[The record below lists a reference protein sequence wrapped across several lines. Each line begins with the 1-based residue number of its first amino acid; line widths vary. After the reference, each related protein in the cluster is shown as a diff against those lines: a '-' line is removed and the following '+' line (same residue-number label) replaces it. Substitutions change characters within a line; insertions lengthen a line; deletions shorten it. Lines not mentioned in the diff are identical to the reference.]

1 MKDQKIKDQKPAF
14 VRRAIVGFLF
24 LVCLNLLSCAFETS
38 FAFASSVPAGLPQYF
53 ALGLKNGP
61 PQLSWMTGSAVRWN
75 YRYQYLNAGWENW
88 SSPTRQF
95 VTNYIQDSTSHGYI
109 PVFDWYE
116 AGSQGGGPN
125 VLFPHLSTPSFMN
138 TYFSSYR
145 LMLQKAGAFHS
156 TVIVHV
162 EPDMWSIMQQQRSQD
177 PTTIA
182 VSVASSGFIDVSSF
196 ANNASGFAKALVAL
210 RNKYAPNV
218 LLAWDNSVW
227 AVNFDPTCYNGCW
240 SSPAA
245 YGGRVASFYQKLA
258 ANFDLIFFNTSDRDS
273 DYKVRVWGQPSAY
286 AWWSS
291 SAFNNFRQY
300 IAAIYQATGRKS
312 LLWQTPIGNTLSR
325 TENDTTNHYQDNRA
339 QYFLTPGNTPNIT
352 NYVNAGVI
360 GILFG
365 EGAAGNTT
373 YWDAAN
379 DGITNPPAIDG
390 NTLVSTYADD
400 DGGYLRTRAAAYY
413 ASGPVPSP

>member
-1 MKDQKIKDQKPAF
+1 MKDQKPALAH
-14 VRRAIVGFLF
+14 RAIRASLI
-24 LVCLNLLSCAFETS
+24 LLCLSLLSCAFATS

-61 PQLSWMTGSAVRWN
+61 PQLSWMTGSAVPWN
-75 YRYQYLNAGWENW
+75 YRYQYLNVGWENW
-88 SSPTRQF
+88 SSPTNQF
-95 VTNYIQDSTSHGYI
+95 VTNYIQDSVSHGYI

-116 AGSQGGGPN
+116 AGSQGGSPS
-125 VLFPHLSTPSFMN
+125 VLFTHLSTPSFMSA
-138 TYFSSYR
+138 YFSSYR
-145 LMLQKAGAFHS
+145 LMLQKAGVFHS
-156 TVIVHV
+156 PVIVHV
-162 EPDMWSIMQQQRSQD
+162 EPDMWSTMQQQRSQE
-177 PTTIA
+177 PANIA
-182 VSVASSGFIDVSSF
+182 VSVGSSGFADVSSF
-196 ANNASGFAKALVAL
+196 ANNASGFAQALVAL

-227 AVNFDPTCYNGCW
+227 AVNFDPTCYHGCW
-240 SSPAA
+240 SSPAS
-245 YGGRVASFYQKLA
+245 YGNRVASFYQKLA
-258 ANFDLIFFNTSDRDS
+258 AKFDLIFFNTSDRDS
-273 DYKVRVWGQPSAY
+273 DYKVKVWGQPNAY
-286 AWWSS
+286 AWWSA
-291 SAFNNFRQY
+291 SAFTNFQQY

-312 LLWQTPIGNTLSR
+312 LLWQTPIGNTVSR
-325 TENDTTNHYQDNRA
+325 TENDTTGHYQDNRA
-339 QYFLTPGNTPNIT
+339 QYFLNPGNRQNIT

-379 DGITNPPAIDG
+379 DGVTNPPPIDG

-400 DGGYLRTRAAAYY
+400 DGGFLRSHAAAYY